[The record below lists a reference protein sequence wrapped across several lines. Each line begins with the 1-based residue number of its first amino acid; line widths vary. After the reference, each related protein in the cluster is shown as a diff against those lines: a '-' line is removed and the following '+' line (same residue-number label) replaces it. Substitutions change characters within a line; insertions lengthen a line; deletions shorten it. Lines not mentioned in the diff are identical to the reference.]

1 MLVIFLLR
9 DGEIDAVGIVAT
21 GAAKGVRAI
30 TLYLGITSIIDDI
43 TGGSGTPS
51 KSIEISATAVLYFK
65 SCF

>member
-1 MLVIFLLR
+1 MLVNFLLR
-9 DGEIDAVGIVAT
+9 DGEIDAVGIVAA

-51 KSIEISATAVLYFK
+51 TPFDIGATAVLYF
-65 SCF
+65 